1 MPRGPDDHEA
11 LPFAAGTS
19 PFRIK
24 GVAYQGHVAWADSS
38 VPGGSRAVS
47 EGFRD
52 PALRDFFAQ
61 QFLAAS
67 WYDVFPMVAV
77 WHRCAQMM
85 EQQPNDFL
93 RMRTRHQAM
102 RDIPGIYQ
110 FILKIASAEAVA
122 LRVPRVVQR
131 YFDFGATEA
140 SVVGRGLVQAVMRGV
155 PTPLVP
161 WLRIVGET
169 YVQVALELAGV
180 TFAQF
185 RRLPVTAGG
194 DRHGVPLSDVGFEI
208 QLDPAAGDA

>member
-1 MPRGPDDHEA
+1 MPQGPDDHQG

-19 PFRIK
+19 PFHVK
-24 GVAYQGHVAWADSS
+24 GVAYQGHVAWADNV
-38 VPGGSRAVS
+38 VPGGARAVA

-52 PALRDFFAQ
+52 PSLRAFFAQ
-61 QFLAAS
+61 HFLAAS

-77 WHRCAQMM
+77 WHRCA
-85 EQQPNDFL
+85 ELLQQPPNDFL

-102 RDIPGIYQ
+102 RDIPGVYQ
-110 FILKIASAEAVA
+110 FILKLASAEAVA

-131 YFDFGATEA
+131 YFDFGTTEA
-140 SVVGRGLVQAVMRGV
+140 GVVGRGLVQAVVRSV
-155 PTPLVP
+155 PTLLVP

-169 YVQVALELAGV
+169 YLQVALELAGV

-194 DRHGVPLSDVGFEI
+194 EDHGVPLSHLGFEI
-208 QLDPAAGDA
+208 QLDPAAG